1 MASTTY
7 TTTITATVTSTPKV
21 DAGNLANGLFT
32 DFAPLLQLFGDEVTK
47 QFLSTSM
54 GLGDDILLSIAPIGI
69 ITIVVCAIR
78 IRGYT
83 WMKAIIGR

>member
-1 MASTTY
+1 MASTTS
-7 TTTITATVTSTPKV
+7 TTPVVATARPIV
-21 DAGNLANGLFT
+21 DTGNLANGFFT

-47 QFLSTSM
+47 QFLATSM

-69 ITIVVCAIR
+69 ITIIVCAIR

-83 WMKAIIGR
+83 WMKALIGR

>member
-1 MASTTY
+1 MASTTH
-7 TTTITATVTSTPKV
+7 TSAITATSTPKV
-21 DAGNLANGLFT
+21 DEGNLANGLFT
-32 DFAPLLQLFGDEVTK
+32 DFSPLLQLFGDEVTK
-47 QFLSTSM
+47 QFLATSM
-54 GLGDDILLSIAPIGI
+54 GLGDDILLSIGPIGI